1 MRRPS
6 PAYPPV
12 VYLPCADADATDG
25 PAAAPRVEYRRT
37 RDGRTAV
44 VAYSA
49 LDRLLDGC
57 GAQQPWTLMTL
68 EQLDELQRREP
79 FDLLL
84 LDLAMPADQRRGASP
99 APRGLPPVLY
109 LPCATDVTSL
119 EDVEICFLQAD
130 DGSTGLPAFTSLDRL
145 QAVLGVDQPWF
156 LAETAKLETLR
167 GAHPYDHLLVD
178 DELAVHGRGEGSLH
192 VRS

>member
-1 MRRPS
+1 MKFKS
-6 PAYPPV
+6 
-12 VYLPCADADATDG
+12 LP
-25 PAAAPRVEYRRT
+25 
-37 RDGRTAV
+37 
-44 VAYSA
+44 
-49 LDRLLDGC
+49 
-57 GAQQPWTLMTL
+57 
-68 EQLDELQRREP
+68 
-79 FDLLL
+79 
-84 LDLAMPADQRRGASP
+84 
-99 APRGLPPVLY
+99 
-109 LPCATDVTSL
+109 VTSL